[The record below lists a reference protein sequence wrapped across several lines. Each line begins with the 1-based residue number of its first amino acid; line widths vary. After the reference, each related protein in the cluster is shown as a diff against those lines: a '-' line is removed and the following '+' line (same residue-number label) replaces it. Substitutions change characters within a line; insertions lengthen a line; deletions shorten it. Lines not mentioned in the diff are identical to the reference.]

1 MPQGVRMPDG
11 DKPKSERLPWWAT
24 ALIGSLGAF
33 VPQLCSFI
41 PQAAGSILCKLV
53 LSVAVNAFGGLSA
66 PAPLPPPAVECPAE
80 RRLSNGYCLPPAVDL
95 KQGP

>member
-1 MPQGVRMPDG
+1 MPDT
-11 DKPKSERLPWWAT
+11 DKPKPERLPWWLT

-41 PQAAGSILCKLV
+41 PQAAGSVLCKLV
-53 LSVAVNAFGGLSA
+53 LSVAVNAFGGGSGAVA
-66 PAPLPPPAVECPAE
+66 PPPQLPPAVECPAE